1 MQIDWPKGSASS
13 QRMELN
19 EVFMQIAKRVQTA
32 ISLIKLACVATVTL
46 ALSACSS
53 MTVESDFNAG
63 TDFSSY
69 KTFAFISDKPLLTV
83 YNAPISPLFEG
94 RVMRAVQDD
103 LSAKGYEFV
112 DDRENAD
119 FVVSFSIG
127 GRDELRVSNYPSQY
141 RGPTTWTWGAP
152 YYTEVDVTNY
162 TEGTL
167 AIDIFDVA
175 SRAPVWHG
183 WAVKTLYSEDR
194 RNPTPLI
201 NDAVEAI
208 LEDFP
213 PQ

>member
-1 MQIDWPKGSASS
+1 MQIV
-13 QRMELN
+13 N
-19 EVFMQIAKRVQTA
+19 RVQTA
-32 ISLIKLACVATVTL
+32 IQTCHRQIKLACVATMAL

-53 MTVESDFNAG
+53 MTVQSDFNAG

-94 RVMRAVQDD
+94 RVMRAVQDE

-112 DDRENAD
+112 ADRENAD

-141 RGPTTWTWGAP
+141 RGPTSWTWGAP
-152 YYTEVDVTNY
+152 YYTEVDVSNY

-167 AIDIFDVA
+167 AIDIFDVE

-183 WAVKTLYSEDR
+183 WAVKTIYTEDR
-194 RNPTPLI
+194 RNPTPVI

-208 LEDFP
+208 LDDFP